1 VFKRYSG
8 RDQTIQL
15 KMKQKHSKNR
25 GKPYKKPTPARR
37 NERFSKN
44 YSFIQ
49 RSKQMEES
57 HRRERIP
64 TAPKQEY
71 EPVAELLPEIQDD
84 VDEAGFYEQL
94 VTGFNHI
101 PASTFLSK

>member
-1 VFKRYSG
+1 
-8 RDQTIQL
+8 
-15 KMKQKHSKNR
+15 MKQKHSKNR
-25 GKPYKKPTPARR
+25 TKPYKKPTPARR

-57 HRRERIP
+57 HRRERMPI
-64 TAPKQEY
+64 APKQEY

-84 VDEAGFYEQL
+84 VDETEFYKKL
-94 VTGFNHI
+94 ITGVNNI
-101 PASTFLSK
+101 PTSSPCNGQKCAHD